1 MSRWEQR
8 DRQQAAVFYNS
19 VEALAVRPMR
29 ERTEGNIRPYTTT
42 DQILGH
48 AVAHEIGHLFLNLKS
63 HSATAIMRGDW
74 DLKDLQDAS
83 NGYLL
88 FTPQQAEVIRTEM
101 AIEHWII

>member
-1 MSRWEQR
+1 
-8 DRQQAAVFYNS
+8 VFYNS
-19 VEALAVRPMR
+19 VEVEALAVRPIR

-63 HSATAIMRGDW
+63 HSATGIIRGDW

-83 NGYLL
+83 KAITGVGRLRAP
-88 FTPQQAEVIRTEM
+88 PQQITAPDYQGTVDRP
-101 AIEHWII
+101 ALGFQAS